1 MQPATNPEQICSLG
15 RCVEALNFSM
25 KVVPV
30 LGGVAAL
37 GSMGVG
43 WDKELPPC
51 SRWHFSLARKM
62 C

>member
-1 MQPATNPEQICSLG
+1 MQPPNNAEQICSLV
-15 RCVEALNFSM
+15 RCVEALNFSV

-43 WDKELPPC
+43 WDKELPPH
-51 SRWHFSLARKM
+51 SRWHFSLAWEM